1 MDSAAPTDSFAAPKR
16 TAVLQ
21 VLRPDDEPQRQQ
33 QQQGPSAVPAISSAP
48 NPAPGWRFSAP
59 SYAQEEEERASAN
72 ASLSQQQQYRAGTP
86 SPLSPLDL
94 NVRTYGLALVA
105 TSLVFAYLW
114 ISAET
119 RYGTWWRP
127 AWYVVALV
135 QAVLAGMLLCAAGGG
150 VRRGWG
156 PPLGATLLPFAAP
169 LIFAALLEIHLAEPD
184 GGDAQKLWTVWAG
197 RAVAV
202 LSLLSAG
209 AAAGL
214 YWRARGRKA

>member
-1 MDSAAPTDSFAAPKR
+1 MDSAALTDSFAAPKR
-16 TAVLQ
+16 TAKTTPLQ
-21 VLRPDDEPQRQQ
+21 VLGPEG
-33 QQQGPSAVPAISSAP
+33 QQGMEGMAMPAMA
-48 NPAPGWRFSAP
+48 NPAAAPTPTPGWRFSAP
-59 SYAQEEEERASAN
+59 AYASGEEQEQRVSGQFA
-72 ASLSQQQQYRAGTP
+72 AGTP
-86 SPLSPLDL
+86 SPPSPLDL
-94 NVRTYGLALVA
+94 NVRAYGLALVA

-127 AWYVVALV
+127 AWYAVALV

-169 LIFAALLEIHLAEPD
+169 LIFVALLEMHLAEPD
-184 GGDAQKLWTVWAG
+184 GGDAQKRWTVWAG

-202 LSLLSAG
+202 VSLLSAG